1 MQTFR
6 SFTVSIFI
14 AGAAVLSACSST
26 RPMQVLVTHPAA
38 TQMPADVRRL
48 VIVNRSEGKATTA
61 IEGILTGEMPGIDNT
76 LSEECLSGLFQ
87 GLRNN
92 PRFQIT
98 RYTSRLRS
106 ASGTSTGFGSPIDW
120 TTIENIAA
128 ENNADAVLTLEY
140 FDSDYRITNVS
151 RPGLQ
156 GAVWYQAV
164 GNITGGFRIYFP
176 KTKTIFYEQGLQRR
190 SNIGDQALSQS
201 QIIAK
206 GIRGPEALKNLS
218 YSLGQS
224 FGNVFTV
231 YNAWENRALFKG
243 NNTTARGNRLAVTNN
258 WQQAV
263 DAWQAAYRTET
274 SNNERGKLA
283 YNLALGYEV
292 LSNLFEAKKWITASF
307 VEHGNKKAQAYADIL
322 NQRIDNEPLLQQ
334 QRESLTQAN

>member
-6 SFTVSIFI
+6 SFTASLFI
-14 AGAAVLSACSST
+14 LAAALLSACSST

-38 TQMPADVRRL
+38 ALLPAEVRRL
-48 VIVNRSEGKATTA
+48 VIVNRSEGNAATA
-61 IEGILTGEMPGIDNT
+61 IEGILTGEMPGMDKI

-92 PRFQIT
+92 PRLQLT
-98 RYTSRLRS
+98 RYTTRLRA
-106 ASGTSTGFGSPIDW
+106 ASSTSTGFGTPLDW
-120 TTIENIAA
+120 TIIESIAT
-128 ENNADAVLTLEY
+128 ENKADAVLTLEY

-151 RPGLQ
+151 KPGLQ

-176 KTKTIFYEQGLQRR
+176 KTKSIFYEQGLQR
-190 SNIGDQALSQS
+190 SSYMGEQAYSKA
-201 QIIAK
+201 QIIAR
-206 GIRGPEALKNLS
+206 GIRGSDALKNLS
-218 YSLGQS
+218 YSLGES
-224 FGNVFTV
+224 FGTVFTV

-243 NNTTARGNRLAVTNN
+243 NNTTERGNRLAVTNN

-263 DAWQAAYRTET
+263 DAWQAAYRSEA

-292 LSNLFEAKKWITASF
+292 LGNLSEAKKWITSSF
-307 VEHGNKKAQAYADIL
+307 VEHGNKQAQAYADVI
-322 NQRIDNEPLLQQ
+322 NERIDNEPLLQQ
-334 QRESLTQAN
+334 QRESLTKAN